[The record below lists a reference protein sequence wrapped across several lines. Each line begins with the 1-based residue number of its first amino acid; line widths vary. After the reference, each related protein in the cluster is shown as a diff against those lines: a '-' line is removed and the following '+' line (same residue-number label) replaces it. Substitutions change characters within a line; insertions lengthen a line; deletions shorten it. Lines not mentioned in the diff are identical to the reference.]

1 MTWRWLLGFLAAFAL
16 VVPANAFA
24 QAGAESAVDRPGIG
38 TLIPA
43 LDRTDGEVNELRSL
57 GRLALADLRL
67 VRVASVLDGDD
78 RATFESALARNRT
91 QVDDLRKFLTTT
103 DLQIVGADDVSMTL
117 RDYLDDNDVGVS
129 DVVAVNVTS
138 ATVTLFVDESA
149 VEIEGEET
157 PG

>member
-16 VVPANAFA
+16 VVPATAFA

-43 LDRTDGEVNELRSL
+43 LDRTDGEVNELQSL

-78 RATFESALARNRT
+78 RATFEEALAKNRT

-103 DLQIVGADDVSMTL
+103 DLQIVGADDVAMTF

-129 DVVAVNVTS
+129 DVVAVNVTG

>member
-16 VVPANAFA
+16 VVPATAFA

-43 LDRTDGEVNELRSL
+43 LDRSDTEANELQAL
-57 GRLALADLRL
+57 GRLALGDLQV
-67 VRVASVLDGDD
+67 VRVGSVLDGGD
-78 RATFESALARNRT
+78 RATFEEALAKNRT
-91 QVDDLRKFLTTT
+91 QIEELRKFLTTT

-129 DVVAVNVTS
+129 DVVAVNVTG